1 MIMITESY
9 SEEREALFSPG
20 AFLGERKYLCDTAI
34 ATFSGEIYQAVIDK
48 YPHREVGNICS
59 ANGRKPIYAIEINGK
74 EIVFYLS
81 SIGAC
86 LAGIDIIDMQ
96 WQTGIK
102 NLIIFGSCGALDSDA
117 TNGKYIIP
125 TQAYRD
131 EGMSYHYAPPS
142 DYMDIKNADRL
153 ARILEQLRLPF
164 VKGRVWTTD
173 APYRETKTAVEKRKS
188 DGCIAVEMELAGVQA
203 VCDFHGLELYSFLM
217 TGDVLDGEEYELEGL
232 SEANHCLD
240 NFRIAVKI
248 AERIGSGEPK

>member
-1 MIMITESY
+1 MITESY

-48 YPHREVGNICS
+48 YPHREVGNLCS
-59 ANGRKPIYAIEINGK
+59 ANGRNPIYAIEINGK

-86 LAGIDIIDMQ
+86 LAGIDIIEMQ
-96 WQTGIK
+96 WQTGVK

-131 EGMSYHYAPPS
+131 EGMSYHYAPPA
-142 DYMDIKNADRL
+142 DYMEIKNSEKL
-153 ARILEQLRLPF
+153 AEIFEELRLPF
-164 VKGRVWTTD
+164 IKGRIWTTD
-173 APYRETKTAVEKRKS
+173 APYRETKTAVKKRKS

-203 VCDFHGLELYSFLM
+203 VCDFHGIALYGFLM
-217 TGDVLDGEEYELEGL
+217 TGDVLDGEEYDSEGL
-232 SEANHCLD
+232 VDANHCIN

-248 AERIGSGEPK
+248 ADMIQRGESI

>member
-1 MIMITESY
+1 MITESY
-9 SEEREALFSPG
+9 NEERESLFSPG
-20 AFLGERKYLCDTAI
+20 AFFGERKHLCDTAI
-34 ATFSGEIYQAVIDK
+34 ITFSGEIFQAVIDR
-48 YPHREVGNICS
+48 YPHREVAYIGS
-59 ANGRKPIYAIEINGK
+59 ANGHKAIYAVDINGM

-86 LAGIDIIDMQ
+86 LAGTEIIEME
-96 WQTGIK
+96 WQTGVK
-102 NLIIFGSCGALDSDA
+102 SLIIFGSCGALDSEA
-117 TNGKYIIP
+117 TNGKYIVP

-164 VKGRVWTTD
+164 VKGRIWTTD

-217 TGDVLDGEEYELEGL
+217 TGDVLDEEEYELEGL

-248 AERIGSGEPK
+248 AEMIESGEPR